1 MIPLLKAYD
10 NGVATNTEEQHL
22 DPLTRLPATQV
33 TNDTAPQCPTGTH
46 TEDPEILPDK
56 VTTPEGEVAELS
68 QDLTLSE
75 EGEGDN
81 LSGNK
86 ELRKEGDDE
95 DDTNS
100 KRAKVHLQT
109 SAT

>member
-1 MIPLLKAYD
+1 M
-10 NGVATNTEEQHL
+10 
-22 DPLTRLPATQV
+22 
-33 TNDTAPQCPTGTH
+33 TNDTVPQGPTGAY
-46 TEDPEILPDK
+46 TEDPEILLDK
-56 VTTPEGEVAELS
+56 VTTPEGKVTELS
-68 QDLTLSE
+68 QDFTLSE

-81 LSGNK
+81 LIGNK